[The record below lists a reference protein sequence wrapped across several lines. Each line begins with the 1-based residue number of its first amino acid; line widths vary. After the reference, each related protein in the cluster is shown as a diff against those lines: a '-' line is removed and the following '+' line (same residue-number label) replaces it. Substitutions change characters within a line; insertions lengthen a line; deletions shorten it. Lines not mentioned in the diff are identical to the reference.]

1 MPFTLVAFHAHPDD
15 ESLLMGGTIARAAAE
30 GHRVVLVTAT
40 NGAAGLASG
49 SMVEREELGRR
60 RLEELEDAAAAL
72 GAARVVHLGFPDGNF
87 PSVPIGDA
95 AAALGAVLDEESAD
109 VLTGYDPSGGYG
121 HPDHVHV
128 HRVARA
134 AAARAGGPVLLETT
148 VNRSLVVAGAR
159 IVHAIPG
166 GPPVDLALMR
176 TSYLPNSEI
185 THRVPVSDHLDAKIR
200 GLAAHASQ
208 RTGGSGFRTVSM
220 LCRLPRPLARLV
232 LGREWFREVGR
243 DPATRPIDDIFAT
256 SRQVTNS

>member
-15 ESLLMGGTIARAAAE
+15 ESLLMGGTIARATAE

-40 NGAAGLASG
+40 NGSAGLASG
-49 SMVEREELGRR
+49 SMGERDELGRR
-60 RLEELEDAAAAL
+60 RLEELEQAASAL

-95 AAALGAVLDEESAD
+95 AAALGKVLVEEGAD

-128 HRVARA
+128 HHVARDA
-134 AAARAGGPVLLETT
+134 ASRAPGLVLLETT
-148 VNRSLVVAGAR
+148 VNRALVVAGAR

-166 GPPVDLALMR
+166 GPPVDLDLMR
-176 TSYLPNSEI
+176 TAYLPRAEI
-185 THRVPVSDHLDAKIR
+185 THRVRVGDHLDAKVA

-243 DPATRPIDDIFAT
+243 DPDAGPIDDIFAT
-256 SRQVTNS
+256 CRQVAKP